1 MPITDVAARNAKP
14 TDKAYKLSDAG
25 GLFMLVTPS
34 GGKLW
39 RMKYRFGGKEKSL
52 AFGQYPSTSL
62 AEARKRRDDAK
73 RALAEGVDPS
83 GAKKEAKRR
92 FDLSD
97 QRTFEKVARE
107 WFQKKEGAVVGTY
120 SSRIWTRVET
130 DLIPDLGRLAI
141 ESIEP
146 PEVLA
151 AIRKIEDRGALEM
164 SKRVLNYASQ
174 IYRFSIAS
182 GYVKRDPT
190 LDIRGALTP
199 NGPVKRRSAL
209 KHTDMGDFMRNLADY
224 DGDDQT
230 RLALTLLIHTFV
242 RTAEIRFAKWSEFEL
257 GHDPIWRI
265 PAERMK
271 MRLPHIVPLTEQ
283 SLNTLEQLRS
293 SDHKSDYL
301 FPAPTKTRVMSENT
315 MLFAMYRMGYRSRAT
330 VHGFRSTASTLLNE
344 RGFDKDWVER
354 QLAHVER
361 DEVRA
366 AYNAAEYLPQR
377 RKMMTW
383 WSQFLHDQQHRINV
397 VPFVAA

>member
-151 AIRKIEDRGALEM
+151 AIHKIEDRGALEM
-164 SKRVLNYASQ
+164 GKLASL
-174 IYRFSIAS
+174 S
-182 GYVKRDPT
+182 
-190 LDIRGALTP
+190 
-199 NGPVKRRSAL
+199 
-209 KHTDMGDFMRNLADY
+209 
-224 DGDDQT
+224 
-230 RLALTLLIHTFV
+230 
-242 RTAEIRFAKWSEFEL
+242 
-257 GHDPIWRI
+257 
-265 PAERMK
+265 
-271 MRLPHIVPLTEQ
+271 
-283 SLNTLEQLRS
+283 
-293 SDHKSDYL
+293 
-301 FPAPTKTRVMSENT
+301 
-315 MLFAMYRMGYRSRAT
+315 
-330 VHGFRSTASTLLNE
+330 
-344 RGFDKDWVER
+344 
-354 QLAHVER
+354 
-361 DEVRA
+361 
-366 AYNAAEYLPQR
+366 
-377 RKMMTW
+377 
-383 WSQFLHDQQHRINV
+383 
-397 VPFVAA
+397 